1 MDITSIKNRLITLKN
16 YGGLKK
22 ELINEI
28 QDTLLTKKKE
38 NDFSQLLKRVELQAK
53 KDW

>member
-28 QDTLLTKKKE
+28 QDTLLTKTKE

-53 KDW
+53 KE